1 LNKLENPYFLCRI
14 PPHPSVLAEIKRE
27 LDQATKRDRNI
38 NKIEFLKSLG
48 IEPGYNPLGR
58 DDPSRPKA
66 DALMEGRIEME
77 RVDLPSFKPTGD
89 IDALV
94 ILIDF
99 NDNVHTVSLDHY
111 SEMLFSEGT
120 FLTGSLRDY
129 Y

>member
-1 LNKLENPYFLCRI
+1 MENPYFLCRI